1 MRQNKWGME
10 MADVLTGGG
19 GDGPRLCER
28 WNALSWRVRWLTVA
42 LALSFLLAGAGA
54 CLLLDGPGKS
64 VPPAHTKRNKVPYP
78 VHSTQMSFVRITDVD
93 VEKRSFRVE
102 LRAVTKDPVLVRRVT
117 QEYTA
122 VTMELSSVRA
132 VTVQPGQAERVR
144 VKARVTSCRD
154 LPMRARLP
162 FLDVTLRNARA
173 SQDLSFIPGDRYAR
187 ALTRVFRTVCGPSSR
202 P

>member
-1 MRQNKWGME
+1 

-19 GDGPRLCER
+19 GDGPRLSER
-28 WNALSWRVRWLTVA
+28 WDALSRRVRYLTVS
-42 LALSFLLAGAGA
+42 LALGFLLAGAA
-54 CLLLDGPGKS
+54 AYVLLADPRKTA
-64 VPPAHTKRNKVPYP
+64 PPAHAERHKVPYP
-78 VHSTQMSFVRITDVD
+78 VHSTRMSFVRITDVD
-93 VEKRSFRVE
+93 IEKRSFRVE

-117 QEYTA
+117 QEYAA
-122 VTMELSSVRA
+122 VTMELSPARA